1 MVVKIVFTTSAVR
14 KTKQTKNMYRHSLVY
29 AFNVGTHKKNQKQ
42 KPCKSRLLRSAKG
55 EEIKNRGN
63 RNRRNRGMPLP
74 NSF

>member
-42 KPCKSRLLRSAKG
+42 KPCKSRLLSSNKG
-55 EEIKNRGN
+55 EENRIE
-63 RNRRNRGMPLP
+63 L
-74 NSF
+74 